1 MTSIE
6 IVKRLRA
13 LALEIE
19 TANPF
24 AGAPAPKEARPA
36 RAPAAE
42 TRPASADSRVVE
54 VEVGYWKVAESRS
67 GKPMGSLSPAGD
79 GERVY
84 WKVFDEKILMA
95 NDPLTKGDRV
105 RVTLK
110 PWNDT
115 FVVERLE
122 RLDRQIAAHGGI
134 DAGEIP
140 F

>member
-1 MTSIE
+1 MTSTE

-13 LALEIE
+13 LALEIDN
-19 TANPF
+19 ANPF
-24 AGAPAPKEARPA
+24 SGAPAPKETRPA
-36 RAPAAE
+36 APAAVPGE
-42 TRPASADSRVVE
+42 RTVE
-54 VEVGYWKVAESRS
+54 VEVGYWKVAETKT

-84 WKVFDEKILMA
+84 WKVFDEKILNA
-95 NDPLTKGDRV
+95 VDPLLKGERV

-115 FVVERLE
+115 HTVTAIT
-122 RLDRQIAAHGGI
+122 RLDRQVAAKGI
-134 DAGEIP
+134 DADEIP